1 MGPPPHKG
9 GKGKW
14 VLGGVIVLLVVAL
27 AVTVTILVTRDGS
40 DGNSPTPPGD
50 GQASEFASAND
61 TGPVNIITEDPTCD
75 AWGKVAREYVDET
88 KAVGWDKRDP
98 LLPSTAWTPDQR
110 AMYEAVGEAM
120 SRAAGQTVKLAKNTP
135 HRAMRE
141 LYQQFVAYS
150 NQFVATIPD
159 YRSEDRQLAF
169 TTDAI
174 VTATAN
180 ICSSIDYESA
190 PAIAPLVVTP
200 STPTT
205 IAPLGDP
212 ADPAIFIEQDNPACQ
227 KWSDMVNR
235 FGDETAD
242 WVAIDPAIPAA
253 EWTPEQRDINEK
265 AARAMVANA
274 DEVEKLGRESGN
286 PTLEDIATLGAQ
298 YRRGFAEAIPD
309 YNANDNFL
317 AQAAT
322 YLVRIIDSGCKAL
335 Q

>member
-1 MGPPPHKG
+1 
-9 GKGKW
+9 
-14 VLGGVIVLLVVAL
+14 
-27 AVTVTILVTRDGS
+27 
-40 DGNSPTPPGD
+40 
-50 GQASEFASAND
+50 
-61 TGPVNIITEDPTCD
+61 
-75 AWGKVAREYVDET
+75 
-88 KAVGWDKRDP
+88 
-98 LLPSTAWTPDQR
+98 
-110 AMYEAVGEAM
+110 
-120 SRAAGQTVKLAKNTP
+120 
-135 HRAMRE
+135 MRE

-298 YRRGFAEAIPD
+298 YRRGSRRQSRITMPTTISSPRRPPTWCESSIAVARRCNDWSGKRREAVRTLCRR
-309 YNANDNFL
+309 ND
-317 AQAAT
+317 
-322 YLVRIIDSGCKAL
+322 R
-335 Q
+335 